1 MLTLVRSIV
10 YNSMHKATQYYIQM
24 LDPELIKTTRQYV
37 PLYNQRRFDIYGDV
51 SETVQQN
58 EEGQATKK

>member
-1 MLTLVRSIV
+1 
-10 YNSMHKATQYYIQM
+10 MHKATQYYIQM

-51 SETVQQN
+51 SETVQEN

>member
-1 MLTLVRSIV
+1 MLTLVRYIAE
-10 YNSMHKATQYYIQM
+10 NSLYKMTQYYLQM

-37 PLYNQRRFDIYGDV
+37 PIYNQRRFDIYGDV
-51 SETVQQN
+51 SETAQEN

>member
-1 MLTLVRSIV
+1 
-10 YNSMHKATQYYIQM
+10 M

-37 PLYNQRRFDIYGDV
+37 PIYNQRRFDIYGDV
-51 SETVQQN
+51 SETAQEN